1 MISVTWLDGG
11 SAGYWVGQREKALAC
26 FLSIRHRSRNRSR
39 PGQGEGRVDLLGTG
53 SSTGQAT
60 RRGNSG
66 SATQPRSRSALKL
79 ITYPSADGCAWV
91 LGCAQFLAAARL
103 LQPHLRNWICS
114 SWLLSAHVPMKT
126 AQQKASSST
135 RPPRRAQLASEPSP
149 VEKEG
154 GARSEFLSLACPTV
168 GQQARFASNAKL
180 RPEPA
185 QPFLT
190 LGCSRGCEPPPRDE
204 ASQRRVWIW
213 ILKYYIQ
220 SKSERRRVLI
230 SKRGGKPSERH
241 SSTFAQPLGI
251 PRPVVCGSCCEL
263 WWLGQNCAL
272 RGSSAHSER
281 RPRLHAV
288 PWQLERL
295 ARDSCCCM
303 LTGSGSGETNTFL
316 ILMGFRLAGY

>member
-1 MISVTWLDGG
+1 MISVPWLDGG

-26 FLSIRHRSRNRSR
+26 VLSIRHRSRNRSR
-39 PGQGEGRVDLLGTG
+39 PGQEEARVDLLGTG
-53 SSTGQAT
+53 SSTRQAT

-66 SATQPRSRSALKL
+66 SATQPRFRSALKL

-103 LQPHLRNWICS
+103 VQPHLRNWICS

-204 ASQRRVWIW
+204 ASQTPSMDLDSQILHTIQVRAPACPDFKKGRQAISET
-213 ILKYYIQ
+213 LKY
-220 SKSERRRVLI
+220 
-230 SKRGGKPSERH
+230 
-241 SSTFAQPLGI
+241 
-251 PRPVVCGSCCEL
+251 VCPAAWHTTPDC
-263 WWLGQNCAL
+263 L
-272 RGSSAHSER
+272 R
-281 RPRLHAV
+281 L
-288 PWQLERL
+288 LL
-295 ARDSCCCM
+295 
-303 LTGSGSGETNTFL
+303 
-316 ILMGFRLAGY
+316 

>member
-1 MISVTWLDGG
+1 MISVPWLDGG

-26 FLSIRHRSRNRSR
+26 VLSIRHRSRNRSR
-39 PGQGEGRVDLLGTG
+39 PGQEEARVDLLGTG
-53 SSTGQAT
+53 SSTRQAT

-66 SATQPRSRSALKL
+66 SATQPRFRSALKL

-103 LQPHLRNWICS
+103 VQPHLRNWICS

-149 VEKEG
+149 NFFHWHVQLLASKRVSQAMPSSVPSQRSHFSLLA
-154 GARSEFLSLACPTV
+154 AREAVSHLQEM
-168 GQQARFASNAKL
+168 RL
-180 RPEPA
+180 RK
-185 QPFLT
+185 
-190 LGCSRGCEPPPRDE
+190 
-204 ASQRRVWIW
+204 RRVWIW

-230 SKRGGKPSERH
+230 SKRGGKPSARH

-251 PRPVVCGSCCEL
+251 PRPIVCGSCCEL

-272 RGSSAHSER
+272 RGSSTHTER

-295 ARDSCCCM
+295 ARGNCCCM
-303 LTGSGSGETNTFL
+303 LTGSGSGETNTFM
-316 ILMGFRLAGY
+316 ILMGFRLAGC